1 MAYLLIIIIA
11 FSVYAIISKRKEK
24 QKRQAIEGN
33 KIVTVEV
40 NVEIPKDVDSTE
52 IERIEKRRERLR
64 IRSDRR
70 ERHGRIWSILF
81 FLSSYNDC
89 TKEYYTKREL
99 RYYKTSLEEVWNRKP
114 DKDDIET
121 AIRFCK
127 IENKRGN
134 CDHEIVPMEIEHI
147 YYIRQFV
154 KTELKRFKNQPDDTL
169 LPPSSFVLRS

>member
-52 IERIEKRRERLR
+52 IERIERRRERLR

-70 ERHGRIWSILF
+70 ERHGRIWSVLF

-99 RYYKTSLEEVWNRKP
+99 RYYKNSLEEVWNRKP

-127 IENKRGN
+127 IEHERNK
-134 CDHEIVPMEIEHI
+134 CDHEMLPHEIEHI
-147 YYIRQFV
+147 YNIRKFV
-154 KTELKRFKNQPDDTL
+154 KSELRRFKNLPDNTF
-169 LPPSSFVLRS
+169 LPPSTFI